1 MREDDP
7 AAPTAGRA
15 ARRAICGLALPT
27 QFTRLR
33 RKMDAAVPQTST
45 RKRKSANISHPD
57 CPRRKVPSTN
67 GSMNC
72 YMFCVETSHPPGG
85 RWRRRRDCWIERGIS
100 ARQKITN

>member
-33 RKMDAAVPQTST
+33 RKMDAAVPQNFDPETKEA
-45 RKRKSANISHPD
+45 RISRIRIVLGAKF
-57 CPRRKVPSTN
+57 PRP
-67 GSMNC
+67 M
-72 YMFCVETSHPPGG
+72 G
-85 RWRRRRDCWIERGIS
+85 R
-100 ARQKITN
+100 